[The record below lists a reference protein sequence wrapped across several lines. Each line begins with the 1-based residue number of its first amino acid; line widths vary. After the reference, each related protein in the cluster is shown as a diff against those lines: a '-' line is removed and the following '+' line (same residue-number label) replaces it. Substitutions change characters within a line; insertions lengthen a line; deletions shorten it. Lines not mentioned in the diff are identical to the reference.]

1 MVFRE
6 PWHKDPNDE
15 TINNKG
21 YVFSYW
27 FEDMKHGP
35 FFTVEK
41 AIDDFI
47 SKLSMASNYNEADL
61 PRKLIQSM
69 LTFEALIKEL
79 TDENKHL
86 TDEVIQLEWDLNNLT
101 SNIDSLKKKYGA

>member
-15 TINNKG
+15 TLNNKG

-27 FEDMKHGP
+27 FEDMKYGP

-47 SKLSMASNYNEADL
+47 C
-61 PRKLIQSM
+61 
-69 LTFEALIKEL
+69 
-79 TDENKHL
+79 
-86 TDEVIQLEWDLNNLT
+86 
-101 SNIDSLKKKYGA
+101 